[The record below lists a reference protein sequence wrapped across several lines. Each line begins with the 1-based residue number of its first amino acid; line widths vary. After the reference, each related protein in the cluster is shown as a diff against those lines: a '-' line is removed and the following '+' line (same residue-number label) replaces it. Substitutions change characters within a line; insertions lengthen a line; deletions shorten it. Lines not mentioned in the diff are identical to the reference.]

1 MSAFFRLCTILFL
14 TSALCSCAGEDK
26 APDISDEPYTYTREL
41 KVYEIASS
49 TVREIITE
57 CVIPKFNSMY
67 TQRSNVQV
75 YIDMI
80 TVDDTPILR
89 FMDDENFKSHLQ
101 VTKDWGWFTMDE
113 FEFFVD
119 KSAELTF
126 SIDFRDP
133 WYLGFVIKECYYP
146 YDGFLDL

>member
-1 MSAFFRLCTILFL
+1 
-14 TSALCSCAGEDK
+14 
-26 APDISDEPYTYTREL
+26 
-41 KVYEIASS
+41 
-49 TVREIITE
+49 
-57 CVIPKFNSMY
+57 
-67 TQRSNVQV
+67 
-75 YIDMI
+75 MI

-119 KSAELTF
+119 KSAEHFFKKTSKKHTAELTF
-126 SIDFRDP
+126 R
-133 WYLGFVIKECYYP
+133 KECYYP